1 MESLTWAELEAILY
15 ESLVTTA
22 ALTSQNLGTT
32 IGLIHEERMTDL
44 LHVCTDLMGT
54 ARFQDALYQG
64 GIAETLQ
71 HLIMSNRTLADTA
84 IRVEDLHAETVL
96 RVTSD
101 ITLDASLI
109 FNDVSPYQSPSS
121 PTRNAS

>member
-1 MESLTWAELEAILY
+1 MNKAEGLGMESLTWAELEAILY

-32 IGLIHEERMTDL
+32 IGFIHEERMTDL
-44 LHVCTDLMGT
+44 LHVGTDLMGT

-64 GIAETLQ
+64 GIAEALQ
-71 HLIMSNRTLADTA
+71 NLIMGNCTLADTA

-101 ITLDASLI
+101 IALDAS
-109 FNDVSPYQSPSS
+109 SS
-121 PTRNAS
+121 STILPHTSAL